1 MLGKIYKPTIVKAAP
16 DCAVYLMFHDLNL
29 ILTQGKLVLLSI
41 MMYLFISP
49 PIKTKKVAK
58 APIREW

>member
-29 ILTQGKLVLLSI
+29 ILTQGKLVLSI

-49 PIKTKKVAK
+49 PIKTKKSGK
-58 APIREW
+58 GPN